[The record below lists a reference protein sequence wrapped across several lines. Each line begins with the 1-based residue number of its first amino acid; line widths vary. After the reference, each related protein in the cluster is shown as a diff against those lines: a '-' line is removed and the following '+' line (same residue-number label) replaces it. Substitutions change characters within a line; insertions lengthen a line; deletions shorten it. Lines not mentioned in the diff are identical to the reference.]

1 MITTAI
7 EHPAV
12 LNACA
17 QLEREGVAVTYV
29 PVGADGIVDP
39 DDIRRALRPD
49 TRAGF
54 RNARE

>member
-1 MITTAI
+1 
-7 EHPAV
+7 V

-39 DDIRRALRPD
+39 DGDPARAA
-49 TRAGF
+49 AGHGAGIG
-54 RNARE
+54 NARE